1 MRSGANTYSHAGS
14 VMNEKLFG
22 AISTINQRN
31 GSDLNNQINQARVRI
46 IL

>member
-22 AISTINQRN
+22 AIYDKSKKWK
-31 GSDLNNQINQARVRI
+31 
-46 IL
+46 